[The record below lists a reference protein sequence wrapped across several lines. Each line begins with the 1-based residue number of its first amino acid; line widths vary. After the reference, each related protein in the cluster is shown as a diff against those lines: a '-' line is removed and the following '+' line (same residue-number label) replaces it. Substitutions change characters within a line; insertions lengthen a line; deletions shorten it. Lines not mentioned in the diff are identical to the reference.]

1 MWLYRNVVL
10 AGWLTH
16 RERRLRMGTLSTH
29 SWLVRTLV
37 VIDAFLIL
45 LSLGA
50 MIAHYQ
56 GIALWLIGGA
66 TILVIATGALR
77 HRD

>member
-1 MWLYRNVVL
+1 MR
-10 AGWLTH
+10 
-16 RERRLRMGTLSTH
+16 TLSTH

-45 LSLGA
+45 LSFGA

-56 GIALWLIGGA
+56 GIALWLIQGA
-66 TILVIATGALR
+66 TIMVIATGALR
-77 HRD
+77 RHRD